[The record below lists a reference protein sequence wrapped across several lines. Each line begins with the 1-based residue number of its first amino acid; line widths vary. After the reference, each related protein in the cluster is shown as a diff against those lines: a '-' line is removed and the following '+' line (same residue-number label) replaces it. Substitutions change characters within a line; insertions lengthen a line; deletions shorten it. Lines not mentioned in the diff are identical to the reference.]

1 MTTMTWIAART
12 SAPVALLA
20 IVLALPAVAAAQNA
34 PPGCGAP
41 EHRQFDFW
49 LGEWTV
55 TDSAGKTVYG
65 SNRITNEESGC
76 VVHEHW
82 TSAGTGAALNTGQS
96 LNAYDRGARQWGQ
109 DWVGSGGD
117 VLHLRGG
124 LRDGAMVLAG
134 ETRGAGG
141 VAVQQRI
148 TFTPQPDGRVRQL
161 WESSSDGGKTWTVA
175 FDGWYR
181 RVK

>member
-1 MTTMTWIAART
+1 MKWSLAALMLVAT
-12 SAPVALLA
+12 SAVAQS
-20 IVLALPAVAAAQNA
+20 PP
-34 PPGCGAP
+34 PPGCGGP

-55 TDSAGKTVYG
+55 TDSAATRTYG
-65 SNRITNEESGC
+65 ANLITSEVSGC
-76 VVHEHW
+76 VLREHW
-82 TSAGTGAALNTGQS
+82 NGAGAIPNTGQS
-96 LNAYDRGARQWGQ
+96 LNFYDRGARQWGQ

-124 LRDGAMVLAG
+124 LVGSAMVLEG
-134 ETRGAGG
+134 EGRDPSGTMLK
-141 VAVQQRI
+141 QRV
-148 TFTPQPDGRVRQL
+148 TWTPYPDGRVRQL
-161 WESSSDGGKTWTVA
+161 WQSSADGGKTWTVA